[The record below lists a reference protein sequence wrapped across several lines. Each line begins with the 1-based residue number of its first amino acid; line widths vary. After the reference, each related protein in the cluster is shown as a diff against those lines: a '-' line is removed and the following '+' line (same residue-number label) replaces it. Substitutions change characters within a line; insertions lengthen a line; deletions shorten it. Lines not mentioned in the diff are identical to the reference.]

1 MVGLVEFLARI
12 FLLSANLLSTIIS
25 QGSRMSRNFLKIP
38 TFVRFLNYFLTF
50 LKQNLSKSLDWLGFS
65 LLSENIS
72 IVVPLKKLNEV

>member
-1 MVGLVEFLARI
+1 
-12 FLLSANLLSTIIS
+12 
-25 QGSRMSRNFLKIP
+25 MSRNFLKIP

-72 IVVPLKKLNEV
+72 IVVPLKKLNGSIISVVGKISVEIMEPF

>member
-1 MVGLVEFLARI
+1 
-12 FLLSANLLSTIIS
+12 
-25 QGSRMSRNFLKIP
+25 MSRIFLKIP